1 MKPSRYTSDMKTGI
15 KTSGSVVGDNAI
27 TDPLDGVAIVAFSS
41 LRWVVPDGFT
51 FLVLER
57 LLLTLDEQD
66 VDAILL
72 RWFRTTFRFR
82 ELDDWLTLTDGEELL
97 VIDELEVLWTTEVI
111 QLGFDA
117 DTYRKWFHVHLLEL
131 IDEAL

>member
-1 MKPSRYTSDMKTGI
+1 MQASVKS
-15 KTSGSVVGDNAI
+15 SGCVVADDPV

-117 DTYRKWFHVHLLEL
+117 NADRQWFHIHLLEL
-131 IDEAL
+131 VHEAL

>member
-1 MKPSRYTSDMKTGI
+1 MKTGVE
-15 KTSGSVVGDNAI
+15 TSGSVVGDNTI

-57 LLLTLDEQD
+57 LLLTLDEED

-82 ELDDWLTLTDGEELL
+82 ELDDGLTLTDVEELL
-97 VIDELEVLWTTEVI
+97 VIDELEVLWTAKVI
-111 QLGFDA
+111 QLRFDA
-117 DTYRKWFHVHLLEL
+117 NAYRKWFHVHLLEL
-131 IDEAL
+131 VDEAL

>member
-1 MKPSRYTSDMKTGI
+1 MQTRI
-15 KTSGSVVGDNAI
+15 ETSGSVVGDNTI
-27 TDPLDGVAIVAFSS
+27 TNPLDGVAIVALSS

-57 LLLTLDEQD
+57 LLLTLDEED

-82 ELDDWLTLTDGEELL
+82 ELDDGLSLTDGEELL

-117 DTYRKWFHVHLLEL
+117 DADRKWFHVHLLEL
-131 IDEAL
+131 VDEAL

>member
-1 MKPSRYTSDMKTGI
+1 MKAGVE
-15 KTSGSVVGDNAI
+15 TSGSVVGDNAI

-97 VIDELEVLWTTEVI
+97 VIDELEVLWTAEVI

-117 DTYRKWFHVHLLEL
+117 DVYRKWFHVHLLEL
-131 IDEAL
+131 VDEAL

>member
-1 MKPSRYTSDMKTGI
+1 MKPSRYTSNMQACVE
-15 KTSGSVVGDNAI
+15 TSGFVACDNTI

-41 LRWVVPDGFT
+41 LRWVVPDGLT

-117 DTYRKWFHVHLLEL
+117 DADRQWFHVHLLEL
-131 IDEAL
+131 VDEAL